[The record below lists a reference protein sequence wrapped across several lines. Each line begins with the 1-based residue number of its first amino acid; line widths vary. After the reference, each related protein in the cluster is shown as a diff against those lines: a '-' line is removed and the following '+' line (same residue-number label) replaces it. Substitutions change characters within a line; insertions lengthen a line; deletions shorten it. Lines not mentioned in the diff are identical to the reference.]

1 MNIMSGM
8 PEPSNATNRTLD
20 AMRQIVETR
29 NADWR
34 SLPPHAYRSQ
44 EIFDLEKEKIFRPGW
59 ILIGR
64 PDMVPNP
71 GDYMSVDVIDEP
83 LVMVRDKAG
92 DLRVLSRV
100 CRHRW
105 APVCD
110 GAGNASSFV
119 CPYHSWA
126 FNLDGSLRNAPGMED
141 TPNFKPE
148 EMGLFAV
155 RHEIWQGFVF
165 INLDGK
171 AQSLSERMAP
181 IVDEIKEFRLSE
193 WKLVRTRDYGEC
205 PWDWKVFMDNGEC
218 YHHIGAHKDTFE
230 IDFPGLESWDSPNNG
245 NYVLT
250 WCRSRPASVVKSTAG
265 EDVVSPLFSD
275 DIMPGLTERQRLN
288 LCLIYVFPNYFIN
301 PWPDI
306 TYYVRMLPLGPG
318 RIRMFLDY
326 LVPPHMEDGPALQ
339 KKLDELEVFV
349 NKFNDEDTAVCTFVQ
364 RGVQSSKAMPA
375 PLSRC
380 EGLNR
385 DFALWVSRQM
395 TA

>member
-1 MNIMSGM
+1 VNIMS
-8 PEPSNATNRTLD
+8 RTPQSGDPTELTLE
-20 AMRQIVETR
+20 AMRKIADTN

-34 SLPPHAYRSQ
+34 TLPPHAYRSQ
-44 EIFDLEKEKIFRPGW
+44 EIFDLEKERIFRPGW

-71 GDYMSVDVIDEP
+71 GDFLTVDVIDEP
-83 LVMVRDKAG
+83 LVMVRGTDNE
-92 DLRVLSRV
+92 LRVLSRV

-110 GAGNASSFV
+110 GAGNTSAFV
-119 CPYHSWA
+119 CPYHAWT
-126 FNLDGSLRNAPGMED
+126 FNLDGSLRGAPGMED
-141 TPNFKPE
+141 TPCFNPE
-148 EMGLFAV
+148 EMGLFQI
-155 RHEIWQGFVF
+155 RHEIWEGFVY

-171 AQSLSERMAP
+171 AAPLAERMAP
-181 IVDEIKEFRLSE
+181 ITDEIKEYKVSE
-193 WKLVRTRDYGEC
+193 WKFVRTRDYGDC

-218 YHHIGAHKDTFE
+218 YHHIGAHKNTFE
-230 IDFPGLESWDSPNNG
+230 IDFPGLDSWDSPNNG

-250 WCRSRPASVVKSTAG
+250 WCRARPTSIVKSKRG
-265 EDVVSPLFSD
+265 EDVISPMFSD
-275 DIMPGLTERQRLN
+275 DIMPGLTDVQRLN
-288 LCLIYVFPNYFIN
+288 LCLIYVFPNYFICPN
-301 PWPDI
+301 PDI
-306 TYYVRMLPLGPG
+306 TFYVRMFPLGPG
-318 RIRMFLDY
+318 RVRMFMDY
-326 LVPPHMEDGPALQ
+326 LVPPHMEDGPELQ

-349 NKFNDEDTAVCTFVQ
+349 NKFNDEDSQVCEFVQ
-364 RGVQSSKAMPA
+364 KGVRSAAAVPA